1 MGTFPEY
8 GAVRNA
14 LSDLAASLSPTA
26 APVPPTA
33 WERFRMRLRGL
44 F

>member
-1 MGTFPEY
+1 MTTFPEY

-14 LSDLAASLSPTA
+14 LADLAERLDPNA

-33 WERFRMRLRGL
+33 WERLLLRLRSL